1 MALGAAEWD
10 EDVRLPAPNRDRDGA
25 DVFTGAFNGGD
36 TSIDRT
42 LQQSES

>member
-25 DVFTGAFNGGD
+25 DVFTTRLQRRGYINRSD
-36 TSIDRT
+36 TST
-42 LQQSES
+42 E